1 MKIRDIFKR
10 NIKNETNK
18 ETSVDENSANDVIL
32 KALIAGEEIDREKVL
47 MIPAV
52 SSAVGLICDSFA
64 MIPFRLYKKTT
75 KDGKKKTSEVEDD
88 RVNIINLDTKDTLD
102 GFQFK
107 KAIAE
112 DYLLGKG
119 GYAYINK
126 KGNDFVGL
134 NYVEEKKV
142 LFERNTDAIYK
153 KYYILIDG
161 KSYKPYDFIKL
172 LRNTKNGAYGSGYT
186 KEISKSLET
195 AYKRIIYDLE
205 LMRTGGNKK
214 GFLRAQKHLDEK
226 GMETLK
232 LFAGFLKSKNKLDKI
247 GMDSLKKAWNDYYNG
262 NSSCVILNDG
272 MEFQEA
278 SNTSVENQLNEKN
291 KTFSEEVK
299 EIFHIGKT
307 NEDFLKN
314 AIMPI
319 ATAFCTALNRDFLL
333 EKEKKSYYF
342 AADFTELIRC
352 TIKER
357 YEAYQIAITAGF
369 KTRNE
374 IRYLEGDDAVEGLDM
389 INIGLGDVLFDPK
402 TKQIYTP
409 NTNKIVKMGEVNKD
423 DKQIDENNKE
433 NKQQNG
439 EEAEGGEQIEE

>member
-1 MKIRDIFKR
+1 MKIRNVFKKK
-10 NIKNETNK
+10 IKNEINK
-18 ETSVDENSANDVIL
+18 ETIIDENAVSDVIL
-32 KALIAGEEIDREKVL
+32 KALLTGEEIDREKVL

-64 MIPFRLYKKTT
+64 MIPFKLYKKTT
-75 KDGKKKTSEVEDD
+75 KEGKKQTTEVENE
-88 RVNIINLDTKDTLD
+88 RVNIINYDTGDTLD

-126 KGNDFVGL
+126 RKNNFIGL
-134 NYVEEKKV
+134 NYVQENKV
-142 LFERNTDAIYK
+142 LFERNTDAIFKNYN
-153 KYYILIDG
+153 ILVDG
-161 KSYKPYDFIKL
+161 NIYRPYEFLKI
-172 LRNTKNGAYGSGYT
+172 LRNTKNGAYGTGYT

-214 GFLRAQKHLDEK
+214 GFLKAQKHLDEK
-226 GMETLK
+226 GMSI
-232 LFAGFLKSKNKLDKI
+232 LKSQ
-247 GMDSLKKAWNDYYNG
+247 WNDYFAG

-314 AIMPI
+314 AIMPL

-342 AADFTELIRC
+342 APDYTELIRC

-357 YEAYQIAITAGF
+357 FEAYQIAIASGF

-374 IRYLEGDDAVEGLDM
+374 VRYLEGDDALDGLDM

-409 NTNKIVKMGEVNKD
+409 NTNKMVKMD
-423 DKQIDENNKE
+423 DTNQEIEQIETTQDEENNKNE
-433 NKQQNG
+433 QKANK
-439 EEAEGGEQIEE
+439 EAEGGEQIEE

>member
-1 MKIRDIFKR
+1 MKIRNVFKKK
-10 NIKNETNK
+10 IKNETNK
-18 ETSVDENSANDVIL
+18 ETIIDENAVSDVIL
-32 KALIAGEEIDREKVL
+32 KALLAGEEIDREKVL

-64 MIPFRLYKKTT
+64 MIPFKLYKKTT
-75 KDGKKKTSEVEDD
+75 KEGKKQTTEVEDE
-88 RVNIINLDTKDTLD
+88 RVNIINYDTGDTLD

-119 GYAYINK
+119 GYAYIK
-126 KGNDFVGL
+126 KRRNSFIGL
-134 NYVEEKKV
+134 NYVQENKV
-142 LFERNTDAIYK
+142 LFERNTDAIFKNYN
-153 KYYILIDG
+153 ILVDG
-161 KSYKPYDFIKL
+161 NIYRPYEFLKI
-172 LRNTKNGAYGSGYT
+172 LRNTKNGAYGTGYT

-214 GFLRAQKHLDEK
+214 GFLKAQKHLDEK
-226 GMETLK
+226 GMSI
-232 LFAGFLKSKNKLDKI
+232 LKSQ
-247 GMDSLKKAWNDYYNG
+247 WNDYFAG

-314 AIMPI
+314 AIMPL

-342 AADFTELIRC
+342 APDYTELIRC

-357 YEAYQIAITAGF
+357 FEAYQIAITSGF

-374 IRYLEGDDAVEGLDM
+374 VRYLEGDDALDGLDM

-409 NTNKIVKMGEVNKD
+409 NTNKMVKMNDMNQENE
-423 DKQIDENNKE
+423 QIETTQDEENNKNE
-433 NKQQNG
+433 QKSNK
-439 EEAEGGEQIEE
+439 EAEGGEQIEE

>member
-1 MKIRDIFKR
+1 MKIRNIFKKK
-10 NIKNETNK
+10 IKNEANE
-18 ETSVDENSANDVIL
+18 ETIIDENAVSDVIL
-32 KALIAGEEIDREKVL
+32 KALLEGEEIDREKVL

-64 MIPFRLYKKTT
+64 MIPFKLYKKTT
-75 KDGKKKTSEVEDD
+75 KEGKKQTTEVENE
-88 RVNIINLDTKDTLD
+88 RVNIINYDTGDTLD

-126 KGNDFVGL
+126 RRNNFIGL
-134 NYVEEKKV
+134 NYVQENKV
-142 LFERNTDAIYK
+142 LFKRNTDAIFKNYN
-153 KYYILIDG
+153 ILVDG
-161 KSYKPYDFIKL
+161 NIYRPYEFLKI
-172 LRNTKNGAYGSGYT
+172 LRNTKNGAYGTGYT

-214 GFLRAQKHLDEK
+214 GFLKAQKHLDEK
-226 GMETLK
+226 GMSI
-232 LFAGFLKSKNKLDKI
+232 LKSQ
-247 GMDSLKKAWNDYYNG
+247 WNDYFAG

-314 AIMPI
+314 AIMPL

-333 EKEKKSYYF
+333 EEEKKSYYF
-342 AADFTELIRC
+342 APDYTELIRC

-357 YEAYQIAITAGF
+357 FEAYQIAITSGF

-374 IRYLEGDDAVEGLDM
+374 VRYLEGDDALDGLDM

-409 NTNKIVKMGEVNKD
+409 NTNKMVKMNDMNQENE
-423 DKQIDENNKE
+423 QIETTQDEENNKNE
-433 NKQQNG
+433 QKSNK
-439 EEAEGGEQIEE
+439 EAEGGEQIEE

>member
-1 MKIRDIFKR
+1 MKIRNIFKKK
-10 NIKNETNK
+10 IKNEANK
-18 ETSVDENSANDVIL
+18 ETMIDENAVSDVIL
-32 KALIAGEEIDREKVL
+32 KALLEGEEIDRGKVL

-64 MIPFRLYKKTT
+64 MIPFKLYKKTT
-75 KDGKKKTSEVEDD
+75 KEGKKQTTEVEDN
-88 RVNIINLDTKDTLD
+88 RVNIINYDTGDTLD

-126 KGNDFVGL
+126 RKNNFVGL
-134 NYVEEKKV
+134 NYVQENKV
-142 LFERNTDAIYK
+142 LFERNTDAIFKNYN
-153 KYYILIDG
+153 ILVDG
-161 KSYKPYDFIKL
+161 NTYRPYDFVKI
-172 LRNTKNGAYGSGYT
+172 LRNTKNGAYGTGYT

-214 GFLRAQKHLDEK
+214 GFLKAQRHLDKE
-226 GMETLK
+226 GMSI
-232 LFAGFLKSKNKLDKI
+232 LKSQWDNYF
-247 GMDSLKKAWNDYYNG
+247 AG

-272 MEFQEA
+272 MDFKEA

-314 AIMPI
+314 AIMPL

-342 AADFTELIRC
+342 APDYTELIRC

-357 YEAYQIAITAGF
+357 FEAYQIAITSGF

-374 IRYLEGDDAVEGLDM
+374 VRYLEGDDALDGLDM

-409 NTNKIVKMGEVNKD
+409 NTNKMVKID
-423 DKQIDENNKE
+423 DTQETSQIETVPNEENNKNE
-433 NKQQNG
+433 QKANK
-439 EEAEGGEQIEE
+439 EAEGGEQIEE

>member
-1 MKIRDIFKR
+1 MKIRNVFKKK
-10 NIKNETNK
+10 IKNEINK
-18 ETSVDENSANDVIL
+18 ETIIDENAVSDVIL
-32 KALIAGEEIDREKVL
+32 KALLTGEEIDREKVL

-64 MIPFRLYKKTT
+64 MIPFKLYKKTT
-75 KDGKKKTSEVEDD
+75 KEGKKQTTEVEDN
-88 RVNIINLDTKDTLD
+88 RVNIINYDTGDTLD

-126 KGNDFVGL
+126 RRNSFIGL
-134 NYVEEKKV
+134 NYVQENKV
-142 LFERNTDAIYK
+142 LFERNTDAIFKNYN
-153 KYYILIDG
+153 ILVDG
-161 KSYKPYDFIKL
+161 DIYRPYDFLKI
-172 LRNTKNGAYGSGYT
+172 LRNTKNGAYGTGYT

-214 GFLRAQKHLDEK
+214 GFLKAQKHLDEK
-226 GMETLK
+226 GMSI
-232 LFAGFLKSKNKLDKI
+232 LKSQ
-247 GMDSLKKAWNDYYNG
+247 WNDYFAG

-299 EIFHIGKT
+299 EIFHTGKT

-342 AADFTELIRC
+342 APDYTELIRC

-357 YEAYQIAITAGF
+357 FEAYQIAITSGF

-374 IRYLEGDDAVEGLDM
+374 VRYLEGDDALDGLDM

-409 NTNKIVKMGEVNKD
+409 NTNKMVKMNDMNQENE
-423 DKQIDENNKE
+423 QIETTQDEENNKNE
-433 NKQQNG
+433 QKSNK
-439 EEAEGGEQIEE
+439 EAEGGEQIEE

>member
-1 MKIRDIFKR
+1 MKIRNVFKR
-10 NIKNETNK
+10 KIKNETNK

-153 KYYILIDG
+153 NYNVLVYG
-161 KSYKPYDFIKL
+161 KSYRPYDFIKL

-226 GMETLK
+226 GMKTLK
-232 LFAGFLKSKNKLDKI
+232 KQ
-247 GMDSLKKAWNDYYNG
+247 WNDYFAG

>member
-1 MKIRDIFKR
+1 MKIRNIFKKK
-10 NIKNETNK
+10 IKNEANK
-18 ETSVDENSANDVIL
+18 ETIVDENAVSDVIL
-32 KALIAGEEIDREKVL
+32 KALLEGEEIDREKVL

-64 MIPFRLYKKTT
+64 MIPFKLYKKTT
-75 KDGKKKTSEVEDD
+75 KEGKKQTTEVEDD
-88 RVNIINLDTKDTLD
+88 RVNIINYDTGDTLD

-126 KGNDFVGL
+126 RKNNFVGL
-134 NYVEEKKV
+134 NYVQENKV
-142 LFERNTDAIYK
+142 LFERNTDAIFKNYN
-153 KYYILIDG
+153 ILVDG
-161 KSYKPYDFIKL
+161 NTYRPYDFIKI
-172 LRNTKNGAYGSGYT
+172 LRNTKNGAYGTGYT

-214 GFLRAQKHLDEK
+214 GFLKAQRHLDKE
-226 GMETLK
+226 GMSI
-232 LFAGFLKSKNKLDKI
+232 LKSQ
-247 GMDSLKKAWNDYYNG
+247 WNEYFAG

-272 MEFQEA
+272 MDFQEA

-314 AIMPI
+314 TIMPI
-319 ATAFCTALNRDFLL
+319 ATAFCTALNKDFLL

-342 AADFTELIRC
+342 AADYTELIRC

-357 YEAYQIAITAGF
+357 FEAYQIAIASGF

-374 IRYLEGDDAVEGLDM
+374 VRYLEGDDALDGLDM

-409 NTNKIVKMGEVNKD
+409 NTNKMVKMD
-423 DKQIDENNKE
+423 DTNQEIEQIETTQDEENNKNE
-433 NKQQNG
+433 QKANK
-439 EEAEGGEQIEE
+439 EAEGGEQIEE

>member
-1 MKIRDIFKR
+1 MKIRNILKR
-10 NIKNETNK
+10 NIKNETEK
-18 ETSVDENSANDVIL
+18 ETIIDENAVNDVIL
-32 KALIAGEEIDREKVL
+32 KALIEGEEIDREKVL

-64 MIPFRLYKKTT
+64 MIPFKLYKKTT
-75 KDGKKKTSEVEDD
+75 KDGKKQTSEVEDN
-88 RVNIINLDTKDTLD
+88 RVNIVNYDTGDTLD

-126 KGNDFVGL
+126 KGNSFIGL

-153 KYYILIDG
+153 NYYILVDG
-161 KSYKPYDFIKL
+161 NSYRPYNFIKL
-172 LRNTKNGAYGSGYT
+172 LRNTKNGAYGTGYT

-214 GFLRAQKHLDEK
+214 GFLKAQKHLDEK
-226 GMETLK
+226 GMITLK
-232 LFAGFLKSKNKLDKI
+232 KQ
-247 GMDSLKKAWNDYYNG
+247 WNDYFAG

-333 EKEKKSYYF
+333 EKEKESYYF
-342 AADFTELIRC
+342 APDYTELIRC

-357 YEAYQIAITAGF
+357 FEAYQIAITSGF

-374 IRYLEGDDAVEGLDM
+374 VRYLEGDDALDGLDM
-389 INIGLGDVLFDPK
+389 INLGLGDVLFDPK

-409 NTNKIVKMGEVNKD
+409 NTNKMVKMD
-423 DKQIDENNKE
+423 DTNQEINQIETTQNEKNNKNE
-433 NKQQNG
+433 QQINKKV
-439 EEAEGGEQIEE
+439 EGGEQIEE

>member
-1 MKIRDIFKR
+1 MKIRNVFKKK
-10 NIKNETNK
+10 IKNETNK
-18 ETSVDENSANDVIL
+18 ETIIDENAVSDVIL
-32 KALIAGEEIDREKVL
+32 KALLAGEEIDREKVL

-64 MIPFRLYKKTT
+64 MIPFKLYKKTT
-75 KDGKKKTSEVEDD
+75 KEGKKQTTEVEDE
-88 RVNIINLDTKDTLD
+88 RVNIINYDTGDTLD

-126 KGNDFVGL
+126 RKNSFIGL
-134 NYVEEKKV
+134 NYVQENKV
-142 LFERNTDAIYK
+142 LFERNTDAILKNYN
-153 KYYILIDG
+153 ILVDG
-161 KSYKPYDFIKL
+161 NIYRPYEFLKI
-172 LRNTKNGAYGSGYT
+172 LRNTKNGAYGTGYT

-214 GFLRAQKHLDEK
+214 GFLKAQKHLDEK
-226 GMETLK
+226 GMSI
-232 LFAGFLKSKNKLDKI
+232 LKSQ
-247 GMDSLKKAWNDYYNG
+247 WNDYFAG

-299 EIFHIGKT
+299 EIFHTGKT

-342 AADFTELIRC
+342 APDYTELIRC

-357 YEAYQIAITAGF
+357 FEAYQIAITSGF

-374 IRYLEGDDAVEGLDM
+374 VRYLEGDDALDGLDM

-409 NTNKIVKMGEVNKD
+409 NTNKMVKMNDMNQENE
-423 DKQIDENNKE
+423 QIETTQDEENNKNE
-433 NKQQNG
+433 QKSNK
-439 EEAEGGEQIEE
+439 EAEGGEQIEE

>member
-1 MKIRDIFKR
+1 MKIRNILKKI
-10 NIKNETNK
+10 IKNETKK
-18 ETSVDENSANDVIL
+18 ETIFDENSINDTIL
-32 KALIAGEEIDREKVL
+32 KTLIAGEEIDREKVL

-64 MIPFRLYKKTT
+64 MIPFKLYKKTT
-75 KDGKKKTSEVEDD
+75 KDGKKETTEVEDC
-88 RVNIINLDTKDTLD
+88 RVNIINYDTGDTLD

-126 KGNDFVGL
+126 KRNSFIGL
-134 NYVEEKKV
+134 NYVQENKV
-142 LFERNTDAIYK
+142 LFERNTDAIFKNYN
-153 KYYILIDG
+153 ILIDG
-161 KSYKPYDFIKL
+161 NTYRPYDFLKI
-172 LRNTKNGAYGSGYT
+172 LRNTKNGAYGIGYT

-214 GFLRAQKHLDEK
+214 GFLKAQKHLDKE
-226 GMETLK
+226 GMLTLK
-232 LFAGFLKSKNKLDKI
+232 SQ
-247 GMDSLKKAWNDYYNG
+247 WNDYFAG

-278 SNTSVENQLNEKN
+278 TNTSVENQLNEKN
-291 KTFSEEVK
+291 KTFSEEIK

-314 AIMPI
+314 AIMPL
-319 ATAFCTALNRDFLL
+319 ATAFCTALNKDFLL

-342 AADFTELIRC
+342 AADYTELIRC

-357 YEAYQIAITAGF
+357 FEAYQIAIASGF

-374 IRYLEGDDAVEGLDM
+374 VRYLEGDDALDGLDM

-409 NTNKIVKMGEVNKD
+409 NTNKMVKMD
-423 DKQIDENNKE
+423 DINQEIKQIKPRQDEENNKSE
-433 NKQQNG
+433 QQDNK
-439 EEAEGGEQIEE
+439 EAEGGEQVEE

>member
-1 MKIRDIFKR
+1 MKIRNVFKKK
-10 NIKNETNK
+10 IKNEINK
-18 ETSVDENSANDVIL
+18 ETIIDENAVSDVIL
-32 KALIAGEEIDREKVL
+32 KALLTGEEIDREKVL

-64 MIPFRLYKKTT
+64 MIPFKLYKKTT
-75 KDGKKKTSEVEDD
+75 KEGKKQTTEVEDE
-88 RVNIINLDTKDTLD
+88 RVNIINYDTGDTLD

-126 KGNDFVGL
+126 RRNSFIGL
-134 NYVEEKKV
+134 NYVQENKV
-142 LFERNTDAIYK
+142 LFERNTDAIFKNYN
-153 KYYILIDG
+153 ILVDG
-161 KSYKPYDFIKL
+161 NIYRPYEFLKI
-172 LRNTKNGAYGSGYT
+172 LRNTKNGAYGIGYT

-214 GFLRAQKHLDEK
+214 GFLKAQKHLDKE
-226 GMETLK
+226 GMSR
-232 LFAGFLKSKNKLDKI
+232 LKSQ
-247 GMDSLKKAWNDYYNG
+247 WNDYFAG

-314 AIMPI
+314 AIMPL

-342 AADFTELIRC
+342 APDYTELIRC

-357 YEAYQIAITAGF
+357 FEAYQIAITSGF

-374 IRYLEGDDAVEGLDM
+374 VRYLEGDDALDGLDM

-409 NTNKIVKMGEVNKD
+409 NTNKMVKMNDMNQENE
-423 DKQIDENNKE
+423 QIETTQDEENNKNE
-433 NKQQNG
+433 QKSNK
-439 EEAEGGEQIEE
+439 EAEGGEQIEE

>member
-1 MKIRDIFKR
+1 MKIRNVFKKK
-10 NIKNETNK
+10 IKNEINK
-18 ETSVDENSANDVIL
+18 ETIIDENAVSDVIL
-32 KALIAGEEIDREKVL
+32 KALLTGEEIDREKVL

-64 MIPFRLYKKTT
+64 MIPFKLYKKTT
-75 KDGKKKTSEVEDD
+75 KEGKKQTTEVENE
-88 RVNIINLDTKDTLD
+88 RVNIINYDTGDTLD

-126 KGNDFVGL
+126 RRNNFIGL
-134 NYVEEKKV
+134 NYVQENKV
-142 LFERNTDAIYK
+142 LFERNTDAIFKNYN
-153 KYYILIDG
+153 ILVDG
-161 KSYKPYDFIKL
+161 NIYRPYEFLKI
-172 LRNTKNGAYGSGYT
+172 LRNTKNGAYGTGYT

-214 GFLRAQKHLDEK
+214 GFLKAQKHLDEK
-226 GMETLK
+226 GMSI
-232 LFAGFLKSKNKLDKI
+232 LKSQ
-247 GMDSLKKAWNDYYNG
+247 WNDYFAG

-314 AIMPI
+314 AIMPL

-342 AADFTELIRC
+342 APDYTELIRC

-357 YEAYQIAITAGF
+357 FEAYQIAIASGF

-374 IRYLEGDDAVEGLDM
+374 VRYLEGDDALDGLDM

-409 NTNKIVKMGEVNKD
+409 NTNKMVKMD
-423 DKQIDENNKE
+423 DTNQEIEQIETTQDEENNKNE
-433 NKQQNG
+433 QKANK
-439 EEAEGGEQIEE
+439 EAEGGEQIEE

>member
-1 MKIRDIFKR
+1 MKIRNIFKKK
-10 NIKNETNK
+10 IKNEANE
-18 ETSVDENSANDVIL
+18 ETIIDENAVSDVIL
-32 KALIAGEEIDREKVL
+32 KALLEGEEIDREKVL

-64 MIPFRLYKKTT
+64 MIPFKLYKKTT
-75 KDGKKKTSEVEDD
+75 KEGKKQTTEVENE
-88 RVNIINLDTKDTLD
+88 RVNIINYDTGDTLD

-126 KGNDFVGL
+126 RRNNFIGL
-134 NYVEEKKV
+134 NYVQENKV
-142 LFERNTDAIYK
+142 LFKRNTDAIFKNYN
-153 KYYILIDG
+153 ILVDG
-161 KSYKPYDFIKL
+161 NIYRPYEFLKI
-172 LRNTKNGAYGSGYT
+172 LRNTKNGAYGTGYT

-214 GFLRAQKHLDEK
+214 GFLKAQKHLDEK
-226 GMETLK
+226 GMSI
-232 LFAGFLKSKNKLDKI
+232 LKSQ
-247 GMDSLKKAWNDYYNG
+247 WNDYFAG

-314 AIMPI
+314 AIMPLT
-319 ATAFCTALNRDFLL
+319 TAFCTALNRDFLL
-333 EKEKKSYYF
+333 EEEKKSYYF
-342 AADFTELIRC
+342 APDYTELIRC

-357 YEAYQIAITAGF
+357 FEAYQIAITSGF

-374 IRYLEGDDAVEGLDM
+374 VRYLEGDDALDGLDM

-409 NTNKIVKMGEVNKD
+409 NTNKMVKMNDMNQENE
-423 DKQIDENNKE
+423 QIETTQDEENNKNE
-433 NKQQNG
+433 QKSNK
-439 EEAEGGEQIEE
+439 EAEGGEQIEE

>member
-1 MKIRDIFKR
+1 MKIRNIFKR
-10 NIKNETNK
+10 NIKNKAEK
-18 ETSVDENSANDVIL
+18 ETIIDKNAVEDVIL
-32 KALIAGEEIDREKVL
+32 KALIEGEEIDREKVL

-64 MIPFRLYKKTT
+64 MIPFKLYKKTN
-75 KDGKKKTSEVEDD
+75 KDGKKQTSEVEDN
-88 RVNIINLDTKDTLD
+88 RVNIVNYDTGDTLD

-119 GYAYINK
+119 GYAYIIK
-126 KGNDFVGL
+126 KGNNFIGM

-153 KYYILIDG
+153 NYCILVDG
-161 KSYKPYDFIKL
+161 NSYRPYDFIKL
-172 LRNTKNGAYGSGYT
+172 LRNTKNGAYGTGYT

-214 GFLRAQKHLDEK
+214 GFLKAQKHLDEK
-226 GMETLK
+226 GMATLK
-232 LFAGFLKSKNKLDKI
+232 KQ
-247 GMDSLKKAWNDYYNG
+247 WNDYFAG

-333 EKEKKSYYF
+333 EKEKESYYF
-342 AADFTELIRC
+342 APDYTELIRC

-357 YEAYQIAITAGF
+357 FEAYQIAIASGF

-374 IRYLEGDDAVEGLDM
+374 VRYLEGDDALDGLDM
-389 INIGLGDVLFDPK
+389 INLGLGDVLFDPK

-409 NTNKIVKMGEVNKD
+409 NTNKMVKMD
-423 DKQIDENNKE
+423 DTNQEIKQIETTQNEGINKNE
-433 NKQQNG
+433 QQINKKV
-439 EEAEGGEQIEE
+439 EGGEQIEE

>member
-1 MKIRDIFKR
+1 MKIRNVFKKKT
-10 NIKNETNK
+10 KNETNK
-18 ETSVDENSANDVIL
+18 ETIIDENAVSDVIL
-32 KALIAGEEIDREKVL
+32 KALLAGEEIDREKVL

-75 KDGKKKTSEVEDD
+75 KEGKKQTTEVEDE
-88 RVNIINLDTKDTLD
+88 RVNIINYDTGDTLD

-126 KGNDFVGL
+126 KRNNFIGL
-134 NYVEEKKV
+134 NYVQENKV
-142 LFERNTDAIYK
+142 LFERNTDAIFKNYNV
-153 KYYILIDG
+153 LVDG
-161 KSYKPYDFIKL
+161 NVYRPYEFLKI
-172 LRNTKNGAYGSGYT
+172 LRNTKNGAYGTGYT

-214 GFLRAQKHLDEK
+214 GFLKAQKHLDKE
-226 GMETLK
+226 GMSI
-232 LFAGFLKSKNKLDKI
+232 LKSQ
-247 GMDSLKKAWNDYYNG
+247 WNDYFAG

-314 AIMPI
+314 AIMPL

-342 AADFTELIRC
+342 APDYTELIRC

-357 YEAYQIAITAGF
+357 FEAYQIAIESGF

-374 IRYLEGDDAVEGLDM
+374 VRYLEGDDALDGLDM

-402 TKQIYTP
+402 SKQIYTP
-409 NTNKIVKMGEVNKD
+409 NTNKMVKMD
-423 DKQIDENNKE
+423 DMNQEIEQIETTQDEENNKNE
-433 NKQQNG
+433 QKANK
-439 EEAEGGEQIEE
+439 EAEGGEQIEE

>member
-1 MKIRDIFKR
+1 
-10 NIKNETNK
+10 
-18 ETSVDENSANDVIL
+18 
-32 KALIAGEEIDREKVL
+32 

-64 MIPFRLYKKTT
+64 MIPFKLYKKTT
-75 KDGKKKTSEVEDD
+75 KEGKKQTTEVEDN
-88 RVNIINLDTKDTLD
+88 RVNIINYDTGDTLD

-126 KGNDFVGL
+126 RRNNFIGV
-134 NYVEEKKV
+134 NYVQENKV
-142 LFERNTDAIYK
+142 LFERNTDAIFKNYN
-153 KYYILIDG
+153 ILVDG
-161 KSYKPYDFIKL
+161 DIYRPYDFLKI
-172 LRNTKNGAYGSGYT
+172 LRNTKNGAYGTGYT

-214 GFLRAQKHLDEK
+214 GFLKAQKHLDEK
-226 GMETLK
+226 GMSI
-232 LFAGFLKSKNKLDKI
+232 LKSQ
-247 GMDSLKKAWNDYYNG
+247 WNDYFAG

-299 EIFHIGKT
+299 EIFHTGKT

-342 AADFTELIRC
+342 APDYTELIRC

-357 YEAYQIAITAGF
+357 FEAYQIAITSGF

-374 IRYLEGDDAVEGLDM
+374 VRYLEGDDALDGLDM

-409 NTNKIVKMGEVNKD
+409 NTNKMVKMNDMNQENE
-423 DKQIDENNKE
+423 QIETTQDEENNKNE
-433 NKQQNG
+433 QKSNK
-439 EEAEGGEQIEE
+439 EAEGGEQIEE

>member
-1 MKIRDIFKR
+1 MKIRNVFKKK
-10 NIKNETNK
+10 IKNEANK
-18 ETSVDENSANDVIL
+18 ETSVDENSINDVIL

-64 MIPFRLYKKTT
+64 MIPFKLYKKTT
-75 KDGKKKTSEVEDD
+75 KEGKKQTTEVEDN
-88 RVNIINLDTKDTLD
+88 RVNIINYDTGDTLD

-126 KGNDFVGL
+126 RRNNFIGV
-134 NYVEEKKV
+134 NYVQENKV
-142 LFERNTDAIYK
+142 LFERNTDAIFKNYN
-153 KYYILIDG
+153 ILVDG
-161 KSYKPYDFIKL
+161 DIYRPYDFLKI
-172 LRNTKNGAYGSGYT
+172 LRNTKNGAYGTGYT

-214 GFLRAQKHLDEK
+214 GFLKAQKHLDEK
-226 GMETLK
+226 GMSI
-232 LFAGFLKSKNKLDKI
+232 LKSQ
-247 GMDSLKKAWNDYYNG
+247 WNDYFAG

-299 EIFHIGKT
+299 EIFHTGKT

-342 AADFTELIRC
+342 APDYTELIRC

-357 YEAYQIAITAGF
+357 FEAYQIAITSGF

-374 IRYLEGDDAVEGLDM
+374 VRYLEGDDALDGLDM

-409 NTNKIVKMGEVNKD
+409 NTNKMVKMNDMNQENE
-423 DKQIDENNKE
+423 QIETTQDEENNKNE
-433 NKQQNG
+433 QKSNK
-439 EEAEGGEQIEE
+439 

>member
-1 MKIRDIFKR
+1 MKIRNILKKI
-10 NIKNETNK
+10 IKNETKK
-18 ETSVDENSANDVIL
+18 ETIFDENSINDTIL
-32 KALIAGEEIDREKVL
+32 KTLIAGEEIDREKVL

-64 MIPFRLYKKTT
+64 MIPFKLYKKTT
-75 KDGKKKTSEVEDD
+75 KDGKKETTEVEDC
-88 RVNIINLDTKDTLD
+88 RVNIINYDTGDTLD

-126 KGNDFVGL
+126 KRNSFIGL
-134 NYVEEKKV
+134 NYVQENKV
-142 LFERNTDAIYK
+142 LFERNTDAIFKNYN
-153 KYYILIDG
+153 ILIDG
-161 KSYKPYDFIKL
+161 NTYRPYDFLKI
-172 LRNTKNGAYGSGYT
+172 LRNTKNGAYGIGYT

-214 GFLRAQKHLDEK
+214 GFLKAQKHLDKE
-226 GMETLK
+226 GMLTLK
-232 LFAGFLKSKNKLDKI
+232 SQ
-247 GMDSLKKAWNDYYNG
+247 WNDYFAG

-291 KTFSEEVK
+291 KTFSEEIK

-314 AIMPI
+314 AIMPL
-319 ATAFCTALNRDFLL
+319 ATAFCTALNKDFLL
-333 EKEKKSYYF
+333 EKEKKFYYF
-342 AADFTELIRC
+342 AADYTELIRC

-357 YEAYQIAITAGF
+357 FEAYQIAIASGF

-374 IRYLEGDDAVEGLDM
+374 VRYLEGDDALDGLDM

-409 NTNKIVKMGEVNKD
+409 NTNKMVKMD
-423 DKQIDENNKE
+423 DINQEIKQIKPRQDEENNKSE
-433 NKQQNG
+433 QQDNK
-439 EEAEGGEQIEE
+439 EAEGGEQVEE

>member
-1 MKIRDIFKR
+1 MKIRNILKKI
-10 NIKNETNK
+10 IKNETKK
-18 ETSVDENSANDVIL
+18 ETIFDENSINDTIL
-32 KALIAGEEIDREKVL
+32 KTLIAGEEIDREKVL

-64 MIPFRLYKKTT
+64 MIPFKLYKKTT
-75 KDGKKKTSEVEDD
+75 KDGKKETTEVEDC
-88 RVNIINLDTKDTLD
+88 RVNIINYDTGDTLD

-126 KGNDFVGL
+126 KRNSFIGL
-134 NYVEEKKV
+134 NYVQENKV
-142 LFERNTDAIYK
+142 LFERNTDAIFKNYN
-153 KYYILIDG
+153 ILIDG
-161 KSYKPYDFIKL
+161 NTYRPYDFLKI
-172 LRNTKNGAYGSGYT
+172 LRNTKNGAYGIGYT

-214 GFLRAQKHLDEK
+214 GFLKAQKHLDKE
-226 GMETLK
+226 GMLTLK
-232 LFAGFLKSKNKLDKI
+232 SQ
-247 GMDSLKKAWNDYYNG
+247 WNDYFAG

-291 KTFSEEVK
+291 KTFSEEIK

-314 AIMPI
+314 AIMPL
-319 ATAFCTALNRDFLL
+319 ATAFCTALNKDFLL

-342 AADFTELIRC
+342 AADYTELIRC

-357 YEAYQIAITAGF
+357 FEAYQIAIASGF

-374 IRYLEGDDAVEGLDM
+374 VRYLEGDDALDGLDM

-409 NTNKIVKMGEVNKD
+409 NTNKMVKMD
-423 DKQIDENNKE
+423 DINQEIKQIKPRQDEENNKSE
-433 NKQQNG
+433 QQDNK
-439 EEAEGGEQIEE
+439 EAEGGEKVEE

>member
-1 MKIRDIFKR
+1 MKIRNFLKR

-18 ETSVDENSANDVIL
+18 ETSIDENSVNDVIL
-32 KALIAGEEIDREKVL
+32 KALMAGEEIDREKVL

-64 MIPFRLYKKTT
+64 MIPFKLYKKTT
-75 KDGKKKTSEVEDD
+75 KDGKKQTSEVEDE
-88 RVNIINLDTKDTLD
+88 RVDIINLDTKDTLD

-126 KGNDFVGL
+126 KGNNFVGL

-142 LFERNTDAIYK
+142 SFERNTNAIYK
-153 KYYILIDG
+153 NYYILIDG
-161 KSYKPYDFIKL
+161 KSYRPYDFIKL
-172 LRNTKNGAYGSGYT
+172 LRNTKNGAYGTGYT
-186 KEISKSLET
+186 QEISKSLET

-214 GFLRAQKHLDEK
+214 GFL
-226 GMETLK
+226 
-232 LFAGFLKSKNKLDKI
+232 KSKTKLDKE
-247 GMDSLKKAWNDYYNG
+247 GMKSLRKAWNDYYNG

-342 AADFTELIRC
+342 AADYTELIRC

-357 YEAYQIAITAGF
+357 YKAYQIAITAGF

-409 NTNKIVKMGEVNKD
+409 NTNKMVKMGDVNKD
-423 DKQIDENNKE
+423 NKQIEEDNNENMQKDS
-433 NKQQNG
+433 K
-439 EEAEGGEQIEE
+439 EAEGGEQIEEEVL

>member
-1 MKIRDIFKR
+1 MKIRNVFKKK
-10 NIKNETNK
+10 IKNEINK
-18 ETSVDENSANDVIL
+18 ETIIDENAVSDVIL
-32 KALIAGEEIDREKVL
+32 KALLTGEEIDREKVL

-64 MIPFRLYKKTT
+64 MIPFKLYKKTT
-75 KDGKKKTSEVEDD
+75 KEGKKQTTEVENE
-88 RVNIINLDTKDTLD
+88 RVNIINYDTGDTLD

-126 KGNDFVGL
+126 RRNNFIGL
-134 NYVEEKKV
+134 NYVQENKV
-142 LFERNTDAIYK
+142 LFERNTDAIFKNYN
-153 KYYILIDG
+153 ILVDG
-161 KSYKPYDFIKL
+161 NIYRPYEFLKI
-172 LRNTKNGAYGSGYT
+172 LRNTKNGAYGTGYT

-195 AYKRIIYDLE
+195 AYKRMIYDLE

-214 GFLRAQKHLDEK
+214 GFLKAQKHLDEK
-226 GMETLK
+226 GMSI
-232 LFAGFLKSKNKLDKI
+232 LKSQ
-247 GMDSLKKAWNDYYNG
+247 WNDYFAG

-314 AIMPI
+314 AIMPL

-342 AADFTELIRC
+342 APDYTELIRC

-357 YEAYQIAITAGF
+357 FEAYQIAITSGF

-374 IRYLEGDDAVEGLDM
+374 VRYLEGDDALDGLDM

-409 NTNKIVKMGEVNKD
+409 NTNKMVKMNDMNQENE
-423 DKQIDENNKE
+423 QIETTQDEENNKNE
-433 NKQQNG
+433 QKSNK
-439 EEAEGGEQIEE
+439 EAEGGEQIEE

>member
-1 MKIRDIFKR
+1 MKIRNVFKKK
-10 NIKNETNK
+10 IKNETNK
-18 ETSVDENSANDVIL
+18 ETIIDENAVSDVIL
-32 KALIAGEEIDREKVL
+32 KALLAGEEIDREKVL

-64 MIPFRLYKKTT
+64 MIPFKLYKKTT
-75 KDGKKKTSEVEDD
+75 KEGKKQTTEVEDE
-88 RVNIINLDTKDTLD
+88 RVNIINYDTGDTLD

-126 KGNDFVGL
+126 RKNSFIGL
-134 NYVEEKKV
+134 NYVQENKV
-142 LFERNTDAIYK
+142 LFERNTDAIFKNYN
-153 KYYILIDG
+153 ILVDG
-161 KSYKPYDFIKL
+161 NIYRPYEFLKI
-172 LRNTKNGAYGSGYT
+172 LRNTKNGAYGTGYT

-214 GFLRAQKHLDEK
+214 GFLKAQKHLDEK
-226 GMETLK
+226 GMSI
-232 LFAGFLKSKNKLDKI
+232 LKSQ
-247 GMDSLKKAWNDYYNG
+247 WNDYFAG

-299 EIFHIGKT
+299 EIFHTGKT

-342 AADFTELIRC
+342 APDYTELIRC

-357 YEAYQIAITAGF
+357 FEAYQIAITSGF

-374 IRYLEGDDAVEGLDM
+374 VRYLEGDDALDGLDM

-409 NTNKIVKMGEVNKD
+409 NTNKMVKMNDMNQENE
-423 DKQIDENNKE
+423 QIETTQDEENNKNE
-433 NKQQNG
+433 QKSNK
-439 EEAEGGEQIEE
+439 EAEGGEQIEE

>member
-1 MKIRDIFKR
+1 MKIRNVFKKK
-10 NIKNETNK
+10 IKNEINK
-18 ETSVDENSANDVIL
+18 ETIIDENAVSDVIL
-32 KALIAGEEIDREKVL
+32 KALLTGEEIDREKVL

-64 MIPFRLYKKTT
+64 MIPFKLYKKTT
-75 KDGKKKTSEVEDD
+75 KEGKKQTTEVEDE
-88 RVNIINLDTKDTLD
+88 RVNIINYDTGDTLD

-126 KGNDFVGL
+126 RKNSFIGL
-134 NYVEEKKV
+134 NYVQENKV
-142 LFERNTDAIYK
+142 LFERNTDAIFKNYN
-153 KYYILIDG
+153 ILVDG
-161 KSYKPYDFIKL
+161 NIYRPYEFLKI
-172 LRNTKNGAYGSGYT
+172 LRNTKNGAYGTGYT

-214 GFLRAQKHLDEK
+214 GFLKAQKHLDEK
-226 GMETLK
+226 GMSI
-232 LFAGFLKSKNKLDKI
+232 LKSQ
-247 GMDSLKKAWNDYYNG
+247 WNDYFAG

-314 AIMPI
+314 AIMPL

-342 AADFTELIRC
+342 APDYTELIRC

-357 YEAYQIAITAGF
+357 FEAYQIAIASGF

-374 IRYLEGDDAVEGLDM
+374 VRYLEGDDALDGLDM

-409 NTNKIVKMGEVNKD
+409 NTNKMVKMD
-423 DKQIDENNKE
+423 DTNQEIEQIETTQDEENNKNE
-433 NKQQNG
+433 QKANK
-439 EEAEGGEQIEE
+439 EAEGGEQIEE

>member
-1 MKIRDIFKR
+1 MKIRNVFKKK
-10 NIKNETNK
+10 IKNETNK
-18 ETSVDENSANDVIL
+18 ETIIDENAVSDVIL
-32 KALIAGEEIDREKVL
+32 KALLAGEEIDREKVL

-64 MIPFRLYKKTT
+64 MIPFKLYKKTT
-75 KDGKKKTSEVEDD
+75 KEGKKQTTEVEDE
-88 RVNIINLDTKDTLD
+88 RVNIINYDTGDTLD

-126 KGNDFVGL
+126 RRNNFIGL
-134 NYVEEKKV
+134 NYVQENKV
-142 LFERNTDAIYK
+142 LFERNTDAIFKNYN
-153 KYYILIDG
+153 ILVDG
-161 KSYKPYDFIKL
+161 NIYRPYEFLKI
-172 LRNTKNGAYGSGYT
+172 LRNTKNGAYGTGYT

-214 GFLRAQKHLDEK
+214 GFLKAQKHLDEK
-226 GMETLK
+226 GMSI
-232 LFAGFLKSKNKLDKI
+232 LKSQ
-247 GMDSLKKAWNDYYNG
+247 WNDYFAG

-272 MEFQEA
+272 MEFREA

-314 AIMPI
+314 AIMPL

-342 AADFTELIRC
+342 APDYTELIRC

-357 YEAYQIAITAGF
+357 FEAYQIAITSGF

-374 IRYLEGDDAVEGLDM
+374 VRYLEGDDALDGLDM

-409 NTNKIVKMGEVNKD
+409 NTNKMVKMNDMNQENE
-423 DKQIDENNKE
+423 QIETTQDEENNKNE
-433 NKQQNG
+433 QKSNK
-439 EEAEGGEQIEE
+439 EAEGGEQIEE

>member
-1 MKIRDIFKR
+1 MKIRNVFKKK
-10 NIKNETNK
+10 IKNETNK
-18 ETSVDENSANDVIL
+18 ETIIDENAVSDVIL
-32 KALIAGEEIDREKVL
+32 KALLAGEEIDREKVL

-64 MIPFRLYKKTT
+64 MIPFKLYKKTT
-75 KDGKKKTSEVEDD
+75 KEGKKQTTEVEDE
-88 RVNIINLDTKDTLD
+88 RVNIINYDTGDTLD

-119 GYAYINK
+119 GYAYIK
-126 KGNDFVGL
+126 KRRNSFIGL
-134 NYVEEKKV
+134 NYVQENKV
-142 LFERNTDAIYK
+142 LFERNIDAIFKNYN
-153 KYYILIDG
+153 ILVDG
-161 KSYKPYDFIKL
+161 NIYRPYEFLKI
-172 LRNTKNGAYGSGYT
+172 LRNTKNGAYGTGYT

-214 GFLRAQKHLDEK
+214 GFLKAQKHLDKE
-226 GMETLK
+226 GMSR
-232 LFAGFLKSKNKLDKI
+232 LKSQ
-247 GMDSLKKAWNDYYNG
+247 WNDYFAG

-314 AIMPI
+314 AIMPL

-342 AADFTELIRC
+342 APDYTELIRC

-357 YEAYQIAITAGF
+357 FEAYQIAITSGF

-374 IRYLEGDDAVEGLDM
+374 VRYLEGDDALDGLDM

-409 NTNKIVKMGEVNKD
+409 NTNKMVKMNDMNQENE
-423 DKQIDENNKE
+423 QIETTQDEENNKNE
-433 NKQQNG
+433 QKSNK
-439 EEAEGGEQIEE
+439 EAEGGEQIEE

>member
-1 MKIRDIFKR
+1 MKIRNVFKKK
-10 NIKNETNK
+10 IKNEANK
-18 ETSVDENSANDVIL
+18 ETIVDENAVSDVIL
-32 KALIAGEEIDREKVL
+32 KALLEGEEIDREKVL

-64 MIPFRLYKKTT
+64 MIPFKLYKKTT
-75 KDGKKKTSEVEDD
+75 KEGKKQTTEVEDD
-88 RVNIINLDTKDTLD
+88 RVNIINYDTGDTLD

-126 KGNDFVGL
+126 RKNNFVGL
-134 NYVEEKKV
+134 NYVQENKV
-142 LFERNTDAIYK
+142 LFERNTDAIFKNYN
-153 KYYILIDG
+153 ILVDG
-161 KSYKPYDFIKL
+161 NTYRPYDFIKI
-172 LRNTKNGAYGSGYT
+172 LRNTKNGAYGTGYT

-214 GFLRAQKHLDEK
+214 GFLKAQKHLDEK
-226 GMETLK
+226 GMSI
-232 LFAGFLKSKNKLDKI
+232 LKSQ
-247 GMDSLKKAWNDYYNG
+247 WNDYFAG

-314 AIMPI
+314 AIMPL

-342 AADFTELIRC
+342 APDYTELIRC

-357 YEAYQIAITAGF
+357 FEAYKIAIASGF

-374 IRYLEGDDAVEGLDM
+374 VRYLEGDDALDGLDM

-409 NTNKIVKMGEVNKD
+409 NTNKMVKMD
-423 DKQIDENNKE
+423 DTNQEIEQIETTQDEENNKNE
-433 NKQQNG
+433 QKANK
-439 EEAEGGEQIEE
+439 EAEGGEQIEE

>member
-1 MKIRDIFKR
+1 MKIRNVFKKK
-10 NIKNETNK
+10 IKNEANK
-18 ETSVDENSANDVIL
+18 ETIVDENAVSDVIL
-32 KALIAGEEIDREKVL
+32 KALLEGEEIDREKVL

-64 MIPFRLYKKTT
+64 MIPFKLYKKTT
-75 KDGKKKTSEVEDD
+75 KEGRKQTTEVEDD
-88 RVNIINLDTKDTLD
+88 RVNIINYDTGDTLD

-126 KGNDFVGL
+126 RKNNFVGL
-134 NYVEEKKV
+134 NYVQENKV
-142 LFERNTDAIYK
+142 LFERNTDAIFKNYN
-153 KYYILIDG
+153 ILVDG
-161 KSYKPYDFIKL
+161 NTYRPYDFIKI
-172 LRNTKNGAYGSGYT
+172 LRNTKNGAYGTGYT

-214 GFLRAQKHLDEK
+214 GFLKAQKHLDEK
-226 GMETLK
+226 GMSI
-232 LFAGFLKSKNKLDKI
+232 LKSQ
-247 GMDSLKKAWNDYYNG
+247 WNDYFAG

-314 AIMPI
+314 AIMPLS
-319 ATAFCTALNRDFLL
+319 TAFCTALNRDFLL

-342 AADFTELIRC
+342 APDYTELIRC

-357 YEAYQIAITAGF
+357 FEAYKIAIASGF

-374 IRYLEGDDAVEGLDM
+374 VRYLEGDDALDGLDM

-409 NTNKIVKMGEVNKD
+409 NTNKMVKMD
-423 DKQIDENNKE
+423 DTNQEIEQIETTQDEKNNKNE
-433 NKQQNG
+433 QKANK
-439 EEAEGGEQIEE
+439 EAEGGEQIEE

>member
-1 MKIRDIFKR
+1 MKIRNVFKKK
-10 NIKNETNK
+10 IKNETNK
-18 ETSVDENSANDVIL
+18 ETIIDENAVSDVIL
-32 KALIAGEEIDREKVL
+32 KALLAGEEIDREKVL

-52 SSAVGLICDSFA
+52 SSAVGIICDSFA
-64 MIPFRLYKKTT
+64 MIPFKLYKKTT
-75 KDGKKKTSEVEDD
+75 KDGKKQTSEVEDD

-126 KGNDFVGL
+126 KGNNFVGL

-153 KYYILIDG
+153 NYYILIDG
-161 KSYKPYDFIKL
+161 KSYRPYDFIK
-172 LRNTKNGAYGSGYT
+172 YGTGYT

-214 GFLRAQKHLDEK
+214 GFLKAQKHLDEK
-226 GMETLK
+226 GMSI
-232 LFAGFLKSKNKLDKI
+232 LKSQ
-247 GMDSLKKAWNDYYNG
+247 WNDYFAG

-272 MEFQEA
+272 MDFQEA

-342 AADFTELIRC
+342 APDYTELIRC

-357 YEAYQIAITAGF
+357 YEAYKTAIESGF
-369 KTRNE
+369 KTINE
-374 IRYLEGDDAVEGLDM
+374 VRYLEGDDALEGLDLV
-389 INIGLGDVLFDPK
+389 NLSLGSVLFDPK

-409 NTNKIVKMGEVNKD
+409 NTNKTVKMGEEKKD

-439 EEAEGGEQIEE
+439 EEAEGGERIEE

>member
-1 MKIRDIFKR
+1 MKIRNIFKKK
-10 NIKNETNK
+10 IKNEANK
-18 ETSVDENSANDVIL
+18 ETIVDENAVSDVIL
-32 KALIAGEEIDREKVL
+32 KALLEGEEIDREKVL

-64 MIPFRLYKKTT
+64 MIPFKLYKKTT
-75 KDGKKKTSEVEDD
+75 KEGKKQTTEVEDD
-88 RVNIINLDTKDTLD
+88 RVNIINYDTGDTLD

-126 KGNDFVGL
+126 RKNNFVGL
-134 NYVEEKKV
+134 NYVQENKV
-142 LFERNTDAIYK
+142 LFERNTDAIFKNYN
-153 KYYILIDG
+153 ILVDG
-161 KSYKPYDFIKL
+161 NTYRPYDFIKI
-172 LRNTKNGAYGSGYT
+172 LRNTKNGAYGTGYT

-214 GFLRAQKHLDEK
+214 GFLKAQRHLDKE
-226 GMETLK
+226 GMSI
-232 LFAGFLKSKNKLDKI
+232 LKSQ
-247 GMDSLKKAWNDYYNG
+247 WNEYFAG

-272 MEFQEA
+272 MDFQEA

-319 ATAFCTALNRDFLL
+319 ATAFCTALNKDFLL

-342 AADFTELIRC
+342 AADYTELIRC

-357 YEAYQIAITAGF
+357 FEAYQIAITSGF

-374 IRYLEGDDAVEGLDM
+374 VRYLEGDDALDGLDM

-409 NTNKIVKMGEVNKD
+409 NTNKMVKMD
-423 DKQIDENNKE
+423 DTNQEIEQIETTQDEENNKNE
-433 NKQQNG
+433 QKANK
-439 EEAEGGEQIEE
+439 EAEGGEQIEE

>member
-1 MKIRDIFKR
+1 MKIRNILKKK
-10 NIKNETNK
+10 IKNKANK
-18 ETSVDENSANDVIL
+18 ETIVDENAVSDVIL
-32 KALIAGEEIDREKVL
+32 KALLEGEEIDREKVL

-64 MIPFRLYKKTT
+64 MIPFKLYKKTT
-75 KDGKKKTSEVEDD
+75 KEGRKQTTEVEDD
-88 RVNIINLDTKDTLD
+88 RVNIINYDTGDTLD

-126 KGNDFVGL
+126 RKNNFVGL
-134 NYVEEKKV
+134 NYVQENKV
-142 LFERNTDAIYK
+142 LFERNTDAIFKNYN
-153 KYYILIDG
+153 ILVDG
-161 KSYKPYDFIKL
+161 NTYRPYDFIKI
-172 LRNTKNGAYGSGYT
+172 LRNTKNGAYGTGYT

-214 GFLRAQKHLDEK
+214 GFLKAQKHLDEK
-226 GMETLK
+226 GMSI
-232 LFAGFLKSKNKLDKI
+232 LKSQ
-247 GMDSLKKAWNDYYNG
+247 WNDYFAG

-314 AIMPI
+314 AIMPL

-342 AADFTELIRC
+342 APDYTELIRC

-357 YEAYQIAITAGF
+357 FEAYQIAIASGF

-374 IRYLEGDDAVEGLDM
+374 VRYLEGDDALDGLDM
-389 INIGLGDVLFDPK
+389 INIGLGDVLFDSK

-409 NTNKIVKMGEVNKD
+409 NTNKMVKMD
-423 DKQIDENNKE
+423 DTNQEI
-433 NKQQNG
+433 
-439 EEAEGGEQIEE
+439 EQIETT